1 MNTLKTVDTMIKQTT
16 VNQNRP
22 FLALLASLTL
32 LMLGACSALQPS
44 TTPPPTFYA
53 LDNARPAQLPPKQD
67 PVQTSAQ
74 NARLTLIVN
83 PPRAAAGFD
92 SQRIIYVREPHK
104 LEYFAQSEWV
114 DPPELMLGPLV
125 VAAVQNSG
133 AFKAVVLTPGAAVG
147 DWRLDTEIIR
157 LQHEFQTQPSRV
169 RFTLRAYLVDSKT
182 RRVLAW
188 REFDDYAPAESEN
201 PYGGVLAAN
210 RVVQTVLDK
219 LSVFCADSVRAM
231 GQTVVT
237 KTGSNR

>member
-1 MNTLKTVDTMIKQTT
+1 MNTMIKQLTINLSRT
-16 VNQNRP
+16 
-22 FLALLASLTL
+22 FLALLAGLTL
-32 LMLGACSALQPS
+32 ITLGACSALQPS

-67 PVQTSAQ
+67 PTQAVAQSAK
-74 NARLTLIVN
+74 LTLIVN

-104 LEYFAQSEWV
+104 LEYFANSEWV
-114 DPPELMLGPLV
+114 DPPALMLGPLV

-133 AFKAVVLTPGAAVG
+133 AFSAVVLTPGAAVG

-188 REFDDYAPAESEN
+188 REFDEYVPAESEN

-210 RVVQTVLDK
+210 KVVQTVLDK
-219 LSVFCADSVRAM
+219 LSVFCADSARAM

>member
-1 MNTLKTVDTMIKQTT
+1 MNTMNIVDTMYKQTT
-16 VNQNRP
+16 VKQSRP
-22 FLALLASLTL
+22 LLAIMAGLTL
-32 LMLGACSALQPS
+32 ITLGACSALQPS
-44 TTPPPTFYA
+44 ATPPPTFYA
-53 LDNARPAQLPPKQD
+53 LDNARQAQLPPKQD
-67 PVQTSAQ
+67 PVQATAQ
-74 NARLTLIVN
+74 NAKLTLIVN

-104 LEYFAQSEWV
+104 LEYFANSEWV
-114 DPPELMLGPLV
+114 DPPALMLGPLV

-133 AFKAVVLTPGAAVG
+133 AFNAVVLTPGAAVG

-182 RRVLAW
+182 RHVLAW

-210 RVVQTVLDK
+210 KVVQTVLDK
-219 LSVFCADSVRAM
+219 LSVFCADSARAL